1 MDWRLSLIRL
11 RVSKSKIFLRRKTF
25 MPKAKIA
32 KVLVASVVV
41 PFAVLLNIAGAQ
53 EAVAM
58 GPHGTQE
65 LDEAN
70 RSYVIGDFENGVR
83 YAELHLRKLPNDGAA
98 HYLKENC
105 LMKLG
110 RLAEAQREYLLVTKL
125 APDSVI
131 NDYSKAALKSIEKLP
146 AEQRALLKGTTDS
159 NSAIKIN
166 AGKVPPGTVELIR
179 FQAARAKE
187 QALRSGDTASRD
199 EKLKAD
205 NQGKAQ
211 REAVERLS
219 QSGGARGDHPPVSA
233 AELQAMRER
242 AAHNAEILKQVG
254 EAKAARHEQ
263 ESRAK
268 SEELQRQ
275 AEDLERQLTDDNYN
289 KNRDIK
295 LNPVGTNL
303 YVRNYSQ
310 IPPTVKPMRA
320 RAESLSGAA
329 TSQQTSA
336 QLQSSAAS
344 GKLRMNATGQGVN
357 ALRREANVKG
367 EVIPR

>member
-1 MDWRLSLIRL
+1 MKNVHGARQVLIAAM
-11 RVSKSKIFLRRKTF
+11 VS
-25 MPKAKIA
+25 
-32 KVLVASVVV
+32 
-41 PFAVLLNIAGAQ
+41 PFALLLTIAFNQNAM
-53 EAVAM
+53 AM
-58 GPHGTQE
+58 GPHGSAE
-65 LDEAN
+65 LDQAN
-70 RSYVIGDFENGVR
+70 RSYVIGDFERGVQ
-83 YAELHLRKLPNDGAA
+83 YADLHLRKLPKDGAA
-98 HYLKENC
+98 HYLKANC

-110 RLAEAQREYLLVTKL
+110 RLAEAQREYALVTKL

-131 NDYSKAALKSIEKLP
+131 SDYSK
-146 AEQRALLKGTTDS
+146 T
-159 NSAIKIN
+159 AIKGIDALPPDQRN
-166 AGKVPPGTVELIR
+166 LLTSSANGSKAGKSASNKVPPGTVELIR

-187 QALRSGDTASRD
+187 HALSAGDAASRD

-205 NQGKAQ
+205 NQGRSQ

-219 QSGGARGDHPPVSA
+219 QSGGARGDHPPLSA

-242 AAHNAEILKQVG
+242 AAHNAEILKQIG
-254 EAKAARHEQ
+254 DAKAARHEQ

-275 AEDLERQLTDDNYN
+275 AEDLERQLTDENYN

-320 RAESLSGAA
+320 RAESLSGVAA
-329 TSQQTSA
+329 SQQTSA
-336 QLQSSAAS
+336 QLQSSSAA
-344 GKLRMNATGQGVN
+344 GKLRTNATGQGTN
-357 ALRREANVKG
+357 AIRRETKVKG
-367 EVIPR
+367 EVMPR